1 LRRRPRFEAVER
13 IFPHDV
19 APWVHPYGSVPK
31 GCAWFPISTAEN
43 GNEVTLWLQ
52 LLLLVLLLGCSDP
65 PAPPPSSQSGASSAQ
80 PAPDSSGA
88 PSAVEP
94 PPQSSTGIL
103 ALGHA
108 RAFETYDWTHIGE
121 DQYYHG
127 QTLGLV
133 TLSAPADDAMT
144 SCRRFDYAGS
154 SQVVCAVHGDL
165 PGAPLSFATLPANLV
180 PATEAGRETA
190 LDLLCI
196 DIKLRGSSQRRIWAF
211 GPDARGKSQAKSIAR
226 SEAARVRD
234 AQRSGGESTPNRIA
248 AVANTM
254 LADLGAPCV
263 SA

>member
-1 LRRRPRFEAVER
+1 M
-13 IFPHDV
+13 
-19 APWVHPYGSVPK
+19 HPYGSVPK
-31 GCAWFPISTAEN
+31 GCAWFPISTAEK
-43 GNEVTLWLQ
+43 GNEVTFWLQ

-65 PAPPPSSQSGASSAQ
+65 PAPPPSSQSGASSAR
-80 PAPDSSGA
+80 PVPDSSGA

-121 DQYYHG
+121 DQYYHK

-133 TLSAPADDAMT
+133 TLSAPADDAMM
-144 SCRRFDYAGS
+144 SCRTFDYAGS

-180 PATEAGRETA
+180 PASEAGRETA

-196 DIKLRGSSQRRIWAF
+196 DIKLRASSQRRIWAF
-211 GPDARGKSQAKSIAR
+211 GPDARGQIPGEIDRTESHVFVTLSEVVPKVRPIASR
-226 SEAARVRD
+226 PWP
-234 AQRSGGESTPNRIA
+234 TPCSPIWERPA
-248 AVANTM
+248 YRP
-254 LADLGAPCV
+254 DLSRLSSDDWLLV
-263 SA
+263 WDRET